1 MKPGAF
7 LANDRAAAG
16 AEFALVLPILLLF
29 LGGIIDAGHYMWTI
43 NRAEKAAQMGV
54 RMAVVTDYVSSAIGD
69 DYVGECTPAVDAG
82 EPIPEDCYPTITCTK
97 TAGTTTCMPSGG
109 TVDGAAFDVVVNRIR
124 AFMPEIQPE
133 NVQIIYSPSGLGY
146 AGDPNGADLAPLV
159 TVQLSGI
166 DFRPLVGFALLRFN
180 LPEVR
185 SSLTFEDGIGSESN

>member
-1 MKPGAF
+1 MRHRTL

-16 AEFALVLPILLLF
+16 AEFALVLPILLLCLF
-29 LGGIIDAGHYMWTI
+29 GIIDAGRFMWNI

-82 EPIPEDCYPTITCTK
+82 EPIPEDCYPTVTCTK
-97 TAGTTTCMPSGG
+97 PAGTTTCTSG
-109 TVDGAAFDVVVNRIR
+109 TADGPAFDVIVNRMR
-124 AFMPEIQPE
+124 AFMPEIQAN
-133 NVQIIYSPSGLGY
+133 NVEITYSPSGLGY

-159 TVQLSGI
+159 TVRLSGVP
-166 DFRPLVGFALLRFN
+166 FKPMMFLRFASVG